1 MNSIIEINYAI
12 IIATIINFFLLFGII
27 ILIYKLIKKFR
38 GIKLRN
44 KEMSEKI
51 DFIYNKLKD

>member
-1 MNSIIEINYAI
+1 MSSIIEINYAI

-44 KEMSEKI
+44 KEMSEKNR
-51 DFIYNKLKD
+51 FHL